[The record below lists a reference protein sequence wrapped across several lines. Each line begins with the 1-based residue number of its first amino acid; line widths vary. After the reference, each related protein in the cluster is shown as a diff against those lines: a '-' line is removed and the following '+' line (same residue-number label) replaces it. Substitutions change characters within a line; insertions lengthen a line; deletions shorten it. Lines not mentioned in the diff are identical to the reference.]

1 MGKLSSDDEDDN
13 SKKFNGEASGGTS
26 WVEFDTLMLNY
37 VLKEFGLPLGEDLWR
52 GNLLEL
58 SKLDLTVPEEK
69 FAFES
74 YCESVHRQVKTAVG
88 FREAESMWWD
98 QTFWTMQW
106 QLRWRSEQYV
116 KIYLKMM
123 KICSG
128 EAKRQLEDFGHVRMA
143 EIRAHFMV
151 RFGAA
156 QRIEIKMRERQFSLG
171 MPSPGQTV
179 AFPEFVNMPVKL
191 NMLEAERTY
200 FWKNCPVENR
210 STYRFCKEECLIH
223 VILDHISKKQV

>member
-88 FREAESMWWD
+88 FREAESMW
-98 QTFWTMQW
+98 
-106 QLRWRSEQYV
+106 
-116 KIYLKMM
+116 
-123 KICSG
+123 
-128 EAKRQLEDFGHVRMA
+128 
-143 EIRAHFMV
+143 
-151 RFGAA
+151 
-156 QRIEIKMRERQFSLG
+156 
-171 MPSPGQTV
+171 
-179 AFPEFVNMPVKL
+179 
-191 NMLEAERTY
+191 
-200 FWKNCPVENR
+200 
-210 STYRFCKEECLIH
+210 
-223 VILDHISKKQV
+223 